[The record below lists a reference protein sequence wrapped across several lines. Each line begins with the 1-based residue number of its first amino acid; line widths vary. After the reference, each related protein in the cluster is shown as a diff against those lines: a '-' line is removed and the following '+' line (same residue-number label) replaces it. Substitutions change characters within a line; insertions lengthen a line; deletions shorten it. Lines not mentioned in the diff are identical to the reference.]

1 VGKAIAPVR
10 RPATIFSAAPVQA
23 TQVDCSGTILGA
35 SVIAGERMKRSLSDP
50 RARQQLADRLERLAP
65 GAKPLWGKMT
75 APQMVAHLADWM
87 LMAKGE
93 LKTAPKKRALRFPP
107 IKQLV
112 IYWLPFPKGVP
123 TAPELIT
130 RKPLAWK
137 VERAAVR
144 QHVESWENLN
154 RQTMWP
160 EHPVFGKM
168 TARAWGVLGYRH
180 MDHHLRQFG
189 I

>member
-1 VGKAIAPVR
+1 MR
-10 RPATIFSAAPVQA
+10 
-23 TQVDCSGTILGA
+23 
-35 SVIAGERMKRSLSDP
+35 RSLSDA
-50 RARQQLADRLERLAP
+50 RARQELVDRLERLSP
-65 GAKPLWGKMT
+65 EAKPLWGKMT
-75 APQMVAHLADWM
+75 APQMLAHLTDWM

-93 LKTAPKKRALRFPP
+93 LNAAPRKRVLRFPP

-130 RKPLAWK
+130 RRPSEWT

-144 QHVESWENLN
+144 KHVHSFENLPA
-154 RQTMWP
+154 RWP

-168 TARAWGVLGYRH
+168 TKRAWCVFAYRH
-180 MDHHLRQFG
+180 MDHHFRQFG